1 MQYYQYPS
9 KVTENTEGVFIISF
23 RDIPEAFTQTRDK
36 NKIYAEALYCLI
48 DALSI
53 YLDTGEKIPEASAPR
68 KGEILISLPPS
79 VIAKIM
85 LLNTMAETKVRPVD
99 LAKKMNVRPQEVTRI
114 MNVKQSTKIDTI
126 SEALKVLGKK
136 LTLYLA

>member
-1 MQYYQYPS
+1 MQNYQYPS
-9 KVTENTEGVFIISF
+9 KVTENAEGVFIVSF

-36 NKIYAEALYCLI
+36 NKIYAEALDRLI

-53 YLDTGEKIPEASAPR
+53 YLDTGEKIPDASAPR
-68 KGEILISLPPS
+68 EGEILISLPPS

-85 LLNTMAETKVRPVD
+85 LLNTMAEAKVRPVD
-99 LAKKMNVRPQEVTRI
+99 LARKMNVRPQEVTRI
-114 MNVKQSTKIDTI
+114 LNVKHSTKIDTI

-136 LTLYLA
+136 LTLNLS

>member
-1 MQYYQYPS
+1 MQDYQYPS
-9 KVTENTEGVFIISF
+9 KITENTEGVFIVSF

-36 NKIYAEALYCLI
+36 NKIYAEALDCLI

-53 YLDTGEKIPEASAPR
+53 YLDTGEKIPEASAQR
-68 KGEILISLPPS
+68 EGEILISLPPS

-114 MNVKQSTKIDTI
+114 LNVKHSTKIDTI

-136 LTLYLA
+136 LTLNLS